1 MFNKI
6 RSMLVVLAVASVLM
20 ASFVYVNQAGPN
32 DSPTVISRKAIDTSW
47 RIYPPLT
54 VGPTLAEFQQTQAN
68 IAAGLYDKPYD
79 SVAYES
85 ANTFDGST
93 AFAFTH

>member
-1 MFNKI
+1 MFTKI

-20 ASFVYVNQAGPN
+20 ASFVYVNQAGSS
-32 DSPTVISRKAIDTSW
+32 DSPTVISHKAIDTSW

-54 VGPTLAEFQQTQAN
+54 VGPTLAEIQQTQAN

-79 SVAYES
+79 AIAYENAS
-85 ANTFDGST
+85 TFDGSM
-93 AFAFTH
+93 ALAFTQ